1 MFYALT
7 YSTISEPVSIYT
19 ISLSEYK
26 PCIHDILWYTHT
38 AGQQCCENTGEVQ
51 GCIEYRADC

>member
-7 YSTISEPVSIYT
+7 YSTISEPVGIYN

-26 PCIHDILWYTHT
+26 PCIHDILRYNYT
-38 AGQQCCENTGEVQ
+38 ARQQCCEQTGEVQ
-51 GCIEYRADC
+51 GCI